1 MQIKKT
7 VFSFLDLTS
16 LESTDNFKTI
26 STLVNFAIEQNQRGF
41 SVAAVC
47 VYSAFGVHV
56 QQKLAST
63 GIKTAVVAGG
73 FPHGLSSIET
83 KIFEVKQ
90 MADLGI
96 DEIDIVVNRGL
107 ILSGEFE
114 KAEQELHAMRQVC
127 PKAGLKVILETGE
140 LIEEGL
146 IKKATQIAINAKADF
161 IKTSTGKSKIGA
173 TPEAVQWMCEQI
185 KEHYEQTGRKVGL
198 KISGGVRTENDAI
211 AYIKIVQEILGATW
225 LTPDLFRIGASS
237 LASDLIKKS

>member
-1 MQIKKT
+1 
-7 VFSFLDLTS
+7 
-16 LESTDNFKTI
+16 
-26 STLVNFAIEQNQRGF
+26 
-41 SVAAVC
+41 
-47 VYSAFGVHV
+47 
-56 QQKLAST
+56 
-63 GIKTAVVAGG
+63 
-73 FPHGLSSIET
+73 
-83 KIFEVKQ
+83 
-90 MADLGI
+90 
-96 DEIDIVVNRGL
+96 
-107 ILSGEFE
+107 
-114 KAEQELHAMRQVC
+114 MRQVC